1 MGKYVTC
8 GILKGGV
15 GLSDIVCD
23 VTNGDLIFKDDVL
36 GNCLMSNLSL
46 TDPVDIVPT
55 EKEAAINKLRVNSG
69 SDGVILS
76 DTYLIFLK
84 DGKAEYRKYTEPHIV
99 AHTVAYDLDIEYT
112 F

>member
-1 MGKYVTC
+1 MEKFVTC

-23 VTNGDLIFKDDVL
+23 VTNGDLVFKDDVM
-36 GNCLMSNLSL
+36 GNCLMSNLCI
-46 TDPVDIVPT
+46 TDPTDISST
-55 EKEAAINKLRVNSG
+55 TKEAVVSKLLKDSG
-69 SDGVILS
+69 ADGIILS

-84 DGKAEYRKYTEPHIV
+84 DYKAEYRTYTEPHKV
-99 AHTVAYDLDIEYT
+99 AHAVSYDLDIEYT